1 MADRWPR
8 VPVSAVCDIRIG
20 GTPRRAESSYWGG
33 SVKWASAKDVASC
46 TTRYLRATTDTITKK
61 GLEASAAKLLG
72 RDTIVITARGTVG
85 ALCMLAEPMSFNQT
99 CYGLV
104 ARKEVVPDYLYY
116 ALKAVLSELHSLSY
130 GTVFDTITTR
140 SFDLLEIPL
149 PCLEEQ
155 QAIACILGTL
165 DDKIELNRRMNET
178 LEGIA
183 QAIFKSWFVDFDPVR
198 TKAVGQQ
205 PPGLAPYIADLF
217 PDELVD
223 SELGEIPKGWEV
235 GTLEDVIGIHDS
247 KRIPLSK
254 RERSERKG
262 EYPYYGATG
271 IMDYVDDFIFDGI
284 YVLMAE
290 DGSVVDDEGHPVLQY
305 VWGQF
310 WVNNHAHVL
319 QGTGGVSTEQLL
331 LALQRVRIDPFLTG
345 AVQLKLNQR
354 NMKSIPLVLAPEDV
368 NMGFQNIVGSPFES
382 IRSNVEESRTLTTLR
397 DTLLPKLISGEL
409 RVPDAE
415 RVMEEGV

>member
-1 MADRWPR
+1 
-8 VPVSAVCDIRIG
+8 
-20 GTPRRAESSYWGG
+20 
-33 SVKWASAKDVASC
+33 
-46 TTRYLRATTDTITKK
+46 
-61 GLEASAAKLLG
+61 
-72 RDTIVITARGTVG
+72 
-85 ALCMLAEPMSFNQT
+85 
-99 CYGLV
+99 
-104 ARKEVVPDYLYY
+104 
-116 ALKAVLSELHSLSY
+116 
-130 GTVFDTITTR
+130 
-140 SFDLLEIPL
+140 
-149 PCLEEQ
+149 
-155 QAIACILGTL
+155 
-165 DDKIELNRRMNET
+165 
-178 LEGIA
+178 
-183 QAIFKSWFVDFDPVR
+183 
-198 TKAVGQQ
+198 
-205 PPGLAPYIADLF
+205 
-217 PDELVD
+217 
-223 SELGEIPKGWEV
+223 
-235 GTLEDVIGIHDS
+235 
-247 KRIPLSK
+247 
-254 RERSERKG
+254 
-262 EYPYYGATG
+262 
-271 IMDYVDDFIFDGI
+271 MDYVDDFIFDGI